1 MIIYK
6 NKAKAKSYYIKTE
19 RGIYY
24 ERRTIRR
31 NQRTY

>member
-6 NKAKAKSYYIKTE
+6 SKAKEK

-24 ERRTIRR
+24 DNRKQNR
-31 NQRTY
+31 NPKLLTK

>member
-6 NKAKAKSYYIKTE
+6 SKAKAKSYYIKTE

-24 ERRTIRR
+24 DNR
-31 NQRTY
+31 NTNP